1 MWNSNSDI
9 RELVQGDWISFS
21 LWFGF
26 FCLEKIHPNLL
37 LYLLLF
43 HVFLWIFSIYLQ
55 LKEFVFDHIKF
66 YFQSR
71 MLHSHFKNGDRIQKM
86 VILIC
91 MFPCDLKFAKSFH
104 VKINSYY
111 VPLIE
116 SILKCSDLWATSS
129 GEFLISFWVMC
140 IVCHDFF
147 INIQ

>member
-1 MWNSNSDI
+1 MVWFFLFGKNTPKLATLSI
-9 RELVQGDWISFS
+9 IISCFS
-21 LWFGF
+21 LNF
-26 FCLEKIHPNLL
+26 
-37 LYLLLF
+37 LYLF
-43 HVFLWIFSIYLQ
+43 ATQRVCVWS
-55 LKEFVFDHIKF
+55 HIKF

-129 GEFLISFWVMC
+129 SEFLISFWVMC